1 MWVVMVW
8 WFGGRLL
15 VSVNKEENREVLQEF
30 WPDFLGEGCADFCGE
45 GCAVFFLRS
54 CAVWANVRVSSMG
67 ISGIR

>member
-15 VSVNKEENREVLQEF
+15 VSVNKEENREVPQEF
-30 WPDFLGEGCADFCGE
+30 WAVSCGK
-45 GCAVFFLRS
+45 GW
-54 CAVWANVRVSSMG
+54 AVWANVRVSSMG